1 MSIEQEK
8 ILAYLDD
15 QLTGAEKMEVEA
27 AISAD
32 PSILTPYEDMN
43 SFLKNKSAKEA
54 AFKNLRNVHNS
65 MKAGASAPK
74 EEVPSD
80 VNSKLKSIL
89 KLMALIAGVM
99 LFFYLGYQFINKG
112 IGQVQP
118 SESPELL
125 YAANFDPSDISF
137 TSRGVATEP
146 TLLGRAASALN
157 EDNYSVA
164 VDLFERGIELG
175 GMNPRAYYAYSI
187 ALIGDGQTEK
197 ARLVLEDLSDN
208 NPVYKDDALWYIAMS
223 HLAEGTKQKDN
234 FEARAALAGI
244 SKSSSRY
251 KQAFSLLNDLGE

>member
-125 YAANFDPSDISF
+125 YA
-137 TSRGVATEP
+137 